1 MSLKEGKT
9 VHSALVILLPPC
21 LAPAVQKFRV
31 QHDKSYA
38 SWPPHINLLYPFLP
52 ATDFGHAV
60 TVLNEALVGIEPF
73 LLKLDTV
80 SHFQHRH
87 SATIFLKASD
97 ASLVK
102 KVQAAVDRLFPHCN
116 DLSQRG
122 EADGE
127 GFIPH
132 LTLGQ
137 TKKVVE
143 LEKIACQEC
152 LTQDIE
158 WMVDGLYLISRKRD
172 DSFEIRNWIPFKGV
186 VSENSKLL
194 GTKYIAETYGGDTDI
209 VERGVWSVQTPESY
223 QRQSKF
229 LMWYERPTYV
239 NSATGIWIPSRITN
253 NMPLY
258 SPPPTHLIIV
268 TYNILFDSLIYPSK
282 RYHLLSAHLSH
293 TNADLIALQEVTP
306 TFLRFF
312 LAQGWV
318 RENGYTVSHSLND
331 ARNFSEKGAIVLLSR
346 YPFRH
351 YHLSFSAEKHLLV
364 ARVILGSQSRPLYV
378 PVVHLTSNHYTNTN
392 TRIKRAEQMSWV
404 YAFLNALSSSEWD
417 GILVGDFN
425 TDDER
430 EVGLI
435 SHGFRDAWEF
445 LQSEEK
451 QRIGTNE
458 IYADKNGYTFDPTTN
473 TLAELV
479 ARNKDLPRRLDRVAI
494 RGCWVPEKISRIGVD
509 PLVEEEGKC
518 YLASDHYGLCCRLL
532 YDVTTLSKS
541 EMDTNTSIKDDV
553 YFESSEEI
561 LNLLRSHNV
570 FETPEGDALRSRAL
584 DLLSTSLK
592 RTINHVLITLGSYAL
607 GVHSPSSDID
617 CLCISS
623 ITQERFLSVIQNV
636 FSAIENRETSICIR
650 RIVADAL
657 IPVVKLRVLD
667 SVDID
672 LQYCCAPPVVER
684 WEELA
689 TLPLDASF
697 PNLRASTMA
706 ILNGWRDTTVVLRSV
721 PDLGKF
727 RLVYRTIKLWCECKG
742 LYSSRF
748 GYVGGAALTVLVVR
762 VCQAYP
768 NAGPGELVHR
778 FFEQYGNYPWESRPV
793 TLSTSS
799 EQGGGI
805 LYRRSDRDAMCIL
818 TAHRPQVNITRNAT
832 KHNRRV
838 WAEELRNAMDLLM
851 IDGTSLESLFSQTDF
866 LSRYKSYVQ
875 ITLYASNRSGYR
887 ELVAHFESRCV
898 ELLTKMQQRNPDLL
912 AHAFPKR
919 FKWGTNDSSQGYTGR
934 YLIGLSRASATAEPA
949 KEKRERQLSEFL
961 EVLREFEDG
970 LRAWKGI
977 KASMWCE
984 VKHVAKSKLDV
995 SELDE
1000 QSDAQNDIEIVEGE
1014 NSPLPKE

>member
-1 MSLKEGKT
+1 MSLKEDKT
-9 VHSALVILLPPC
+9 VYSALVILLPPC
-21 LAPAVQKFRV
+21 LAPAVQKFRS
-31 QHDKSYA
+31 QHDRSYA

-60 TVLNEALVGIEPF
+60 TILYEALVGIEPF

-102 KVQAAVDRLFPHCN
+102 RVQAAAERLFPHCN

-127 GFIPH
+127 GFNPH

-137 TKKVVE
+137 TKEVIE
-143 LEKIACQEC
+143 LEKIAYQEC
-152 LTQDIE
+152 LTQDIK
-158 WMVDGLYLISRKRD
+158 WMVDGLYLISRQGD

-186 VSENSKLL
+186 ASESNKLL
-194 GTKYIAETYGGDTDI
+194 GTKYIAETFAGDIDI
-209 VERGVWSVQTPESY
+209 VERGAWPVQTPEFY
-223 QRQSKF
+223 QRQPKF
-229 LMWYERPTYV
+229 WTWYERPTYV
-239 NSATGIWIPSRITN
+239 NSATTGMWIPSGITN
-253 NMPLY
+253 SRPHY

-268 TYNILFDSLIYPSK
+268 TFNVLFDSLIYPSK
-282 RYHLLSAHLSH
+282 RYHQLSSHLSH
-293 TNADLIALQEVTP
+293 ANADLIALQEVTP
-306 TFLRFF
+306 TFLRF
-312 LAQGWV
+312 LLTQDWV
-318 RENGYTVSHSLND
+318 RENGYTVSHSLNE
-331 ARNFSEKGAIVLLSR
+331 ARNFPEKGAIVLLSL

-378 PVVHLTSNHYTNTN
+378 PIVHLTSNHYTNTD
-392 TRIKRAEQMSWV
+392 TRSKRAEQMSWV
-404 YAFLNALSSSEWD
+404 YAFLNGLSSSEWD
-417 GILVGDFN
+417 GVLVGDFN
-425 TDDER
+425 ADDER

-435 SHGFRDAWEF
+435 SHGFRDAWEL

-451 QRIGTNE
+451 KRTGTNE

-473 TLAELV
+473 ALAELV

-494 RGCWVPEKISRIGVD
+494 KGCWVPEKISRIGVD
-509 PLVEEEGKC
+509 PLVEEGKC
-518 YLASDHYGLCCRLL
+518 YLASDHYGLYCRLL
-532 YDVTTLSKS
+532 YDETTLSAKNR
-541 EMDTNTSIKDDV
+541 MDTMNASMQDDV

-561 LNLLRSHNV
+561 SNLLRSHNV

-584 DLLSTSLK
+584 DLLSTTLK
-592 RTINHVLITLGSYAL
+592 RRINHVLVTVGSYAL

-623 ITQERFLSVIQNV
+623 ITQERFFSVIQTV
-636 FSAIENRETSICIR
+636 FSTTNNKEISIFIR

-657 IPVVKLRVLD
+657 VPVIKLRVLD

-672 LQYCCAPPVVER
+672 LQYCYAPPVVEQ

-689 TLPLDASF
+689 SLPSDASF
-697 PNLRASTMA
+697 PNLRASTMT

-721 PDLGKF
+721 PDLGNF
-727 RLVYRTIKLWCECKG
+727 RLVYRTIKLWCERKG

-748 GYVGGAALTVLVVR
+748 GYVGGAALTVLVTR

-799 EQGGGI
+799 AKQDGGM
-805 LYRRSDRDAMCIL
+805 LYRRLDRDAMCIL
-818 TAHRPQVNITRNAT
+818 TMHRPQVNIMRNAT

-838 WAEELRNAMDLLM
+838 WAEELRIAMNLL
-851 IDGTSLESLFSQTDF
+851 IDGAGLEALFLQTDF
-866 LSRYKSYVQ
+866 LSRYRSYVQ
-875 ITLYASNRSGYR
+875 ITLYASNCSGYR

-912 AHAFPKR
+912 LHAFPKR
-919 FKWGTNDSSQGYTGR
+919 FKWGINDSLQGYKGG
-934 YLIGLSRASATAEPA
+934 YLIGLSRASATEEPV
-949 KEKRERQLSEFL
+949 KEKRERQLAEFL
-961 EVLREFEDG
+961 GVLREFEDG

-977 KASMWCE
+977 TASMWCE
-984 VKHVAKSKLDV
+984 VKHVPKSKLDV
-995 SELDE
+995 GELDVW
-1000 QSDAQNDIEIVEGE
+1000 SDIE
-1014 NSPLPKE
+1014 